1 MLALVD
7 FKGWH
12 HILFFDG
19 TEIAWPRR
27 CACCL
32 GSPAS
37 PTETS
42 ADGRTIRYPIC
53 VACQRHARAD
63 DVAAGLS
70 LSTALLVA
78 VIVHL
83 TLFGLKIPTGLGLAG
98 LLLLIVFIG
107 GAAGLRMCVRWM
119 IPKARSCLDRDWPVD
134 FLSTP
139 LSTSHEQGKRHGP
152 QAAPGIRAEGYSG
165 PNARRKA
172 VTCASESNS
181 VRWSRSDVASGD
193 GL

>member
-1 MLALVD
+1 MAATLCLLPGFARLSNRD
-7 FKGWH
+7 Q
-12 HILFFDG
+12 
-19 TEIAWPRR
+19 RR
-27 CACCL
+27 W
-32 GSPAS
+32 
-37 PTETS
+37 
-42 ADGRTIRYPIC
+42 ADHPLSHLRGLPKT
-53 VACQRHARAD
+53 RAD

-70 LSTALLVA
+70 STALLVA

-152 QAAPGIRAEGYSG
+152 QAAPGIRAEGYSR
-165 PNARRKA
+165 PNARRKT